1 MTALVITNWD
11 ISTMTAKLD
20 GAFYLT
26 GVQSVSLGDGLEV
39 GKQVNQAGQLG
50 PMGFTKP
57 LFKGDGNF
65 SLKILAAG
73 GTLMETYIL
82 GKGGIV
88 QPDGIYSVFNNF
100 KVTLNL
106 DDELF
111 EIECQNCQFL
121 PPTFTGLDA
130 PDSREPLT
138 AEYKFTCTN
147 RLRNGIPD
155 WNASV

>member
-1 MTALVITNWD
+1 
-11 ISTMTAKLD
+11 MTAKLD
-20 GAFYLT
+20 GALYLT
-26 GVQSVSLGDGLEV
+26 GVQSITLGDGLEV

-73 GTLMETYIL
+73 GTLMEAYLL

-88 QPDGIYSVFNNF
+88 QPEGIYSVKSSL

-106 DDELF
+106 EDDLF
-111 EIECQNCQFL
+111 EIEVQNVQFL
-121 PPTFTGLDA
+121 PPTYTGLDS

-147 RLRNGIPD
+147 RLRNDVPD
-155 WNASV
+155 WNASI